1 MTGVSGGMRRV
12 FLGLGSNVGDRRRNL
27 LDAVESL
34 AGRVGVSQVYETEP
48 VGGPSGQD
56 PYLNCVVELST
67 RLSPRELLGVCHR
80 LESAAGRVRNERW
93 GPRTLDVDVL
103 LVGDLVVDEPDLTIP
118 HPRMWDRRF
127 VLAPLA
133 ELAPELVPVDRLNQS
148 EGRVVAVGP
157 LIAPSGRRP

>member
-1 MTGVSGGMRRV
+1 MSERDEARRV
-12 FLGLGSNVGDRRRNL
+12 FLGFGSNLGDRRRNL

-34 AGRVGVSQVYETEP
+34 SGRVAVSQVYETEP
-48 VGGPSGQD
+48 VGGPSGQE
-56 PYLNCVVELST
+56 PYLNCVVELRTS
-67 RLSPRELLGVCHR
+67 LSPRQLLGVCHR
-80 LESAAGRVRNERW
+80 LEAAAGRVRNERW

-103 LVGDLVVDEPDLTIP
+103 LVGNLIVDEPDLTIP

-133 ELAPELVPVDRLNQS
+133 ELAPELVPADRLNQA

-157 LIAPSGRRP
+157 LVTPSGRRA